1 MMPII
6 SNPKEALIQ
15 SYTQPV
21 AYKNLIL
28 FNGIVIVRYVSKG
41 EKRC

>member
-1 MMPII
+1 MMPNI

-15 SYTQPV
+15 SYTRPI

-28 FNGIVIVRYVSKG
+28 FNGIVIVRFVSQG

>member
-1 MMPII
+1 MMPTI

-41 EKRC
+41 

>member
-1 MMPII
+1 MMPKV

-15 SYTQPV
+15 SYAQPI

-28 FNGIVIVRYVSKG
+28 FNGIVIVRFVKQG
-41 EKRC
+41 